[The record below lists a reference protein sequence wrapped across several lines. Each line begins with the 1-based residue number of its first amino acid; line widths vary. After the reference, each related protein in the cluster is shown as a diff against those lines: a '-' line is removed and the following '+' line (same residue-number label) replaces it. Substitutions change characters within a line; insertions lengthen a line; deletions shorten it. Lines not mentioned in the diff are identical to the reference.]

1 MNSLELTI
9 KNLTILRDGI
19 KAAIDRSSLVLNM
32 DTYRSGIFRPDENS
46 LGIIQIDNLGE
57 VNSPECGTSGCVL
70 GFSPSI
76 PGLAA
81 IEDDFYN
88 GIDSKTMSYD
98 RYSVRLFPY
107 LDVEGQVWEYLFGPI
122 NDDDVDDFVRRAGKM
137 IRKWEES

>member
-1 MNSLELTI
+1 MNNLEITI

-19 KAAIDRSSLVLNM
+19 KAAIDRSSLVLDMNA
-32 DTYRSGIFRPDENS
+32 YRIGIFREDENS

-57 VNSPECGTSGCVL
+57 VNSPECGTSCCVL

-81 IEDDFYN
+81 IEDDFHG

-98 RYSVRLFPY
+98 RYSVRLFPC
-107 LDVEGQVWEYLFGPI
+107 LDVEGQTWEYLFGTI
-122 NDDDVDDFVRRAGKM
+122 NDDGVDDFVRRASKM
-137 IRKWEES
+137 IRKWEEA